1 MIKRGIDFS
10 LENADTNFSKVGS
23 RYADYLLSPLVR
35 GWGME
40 IVRDIALGLSPTWR
54 NRYSEIEKRNRVLIS
69 LIMELTGAKVIV
81 DSSKLGLRL
90 KYLLKMKDYDIK
102 VIRLIRDGRAVA
114 MTYTDPAEYADASRV
129 DYRDG
134 GCGGNRSH
142 EKKTIKAAA
151 REWRRC
157 NEEAELILSRLEPQ
171 KWFEVRYEALCRS
184 TEETL
189 RRIFS
194 FIGVPPMN
202 VMDRYRKK
210 ELHILG
216 NGMRLDDSNAVYLD
230 ERWKSVLTESD
241 LSIFENEAG
250 KLNRKYGY

>member
-1 MIKRGIDFS
+1 
-10 LENADTNFSKVGS
+10 
-23 RYADYLLSPLVR
+23 
-35 GWGME
+35 
-40 IVRDIALGLSPTWR
+40 
-54 NRYSEIEKRNRVLIS
+54 
-69 LIMELTGAKVIV
+69 
-81 DSSKLGLRL
+81 
-90 KYLLKMKDYDIK
+90 
-102 VIRLIRDGRAVA
+102 
-114 MTYTDPAEYADASRV
+114 
-129 DYRDG
+129 
-134 GCGGNRSH
+134 
-142 EKKTIKAAA
+142 
-151 REWRRC
+151 
-157 NEEAELILSRLEPQ
+157 
-171 KWFEVRYEALCRS
+171 LCRS

-250 KLNRKYGY
+250 MLNRKYGY